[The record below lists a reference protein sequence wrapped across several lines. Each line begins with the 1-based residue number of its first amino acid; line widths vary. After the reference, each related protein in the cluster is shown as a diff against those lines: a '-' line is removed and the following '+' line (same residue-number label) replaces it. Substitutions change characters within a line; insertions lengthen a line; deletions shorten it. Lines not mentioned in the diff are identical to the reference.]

1 MAKQPKFSFD
11 ALYESAIGG
20 GYSEDEIKPA
30 TEDGTSEGDSSVAD
44 DAEID
49 ADTDVKDEE
58 DLSASDIIDKLVEYL
73 EKLKAFL
80 PEVDDD
86 AKDLGIGDD
95 EDATSEDEQ
104 MAGLDAGVAEEDEE
118 EEDEDDEDED
128 EDEETVSEEIDFE
141 DLGTPLVNQ
150 KKGNPT
156 KVTSTPEK
164 PPGVLHN
171 VAKGKTGDGKV
182 LEKPELDEEEG
193 TPLVNQKSGN
203 PTKVTGTANVIKGV
217 IKGGGKGDQDL
228 FQKN

>member
-1 MAKQPKFSFD
+1 MKSPLFLLSIILCLCSLYGCKKSTTTPKNTNETLQIIVTGARID
-11 ALYESAIGG
+11 
-20 GYSEDEIKPA
+20 YSYSLSCTDITKWTNPSSPEPA
-30 TEDGTSEGDSSVAD
+30 AFWS
-44 DAEID
+44 
-49 ADTDVKDEE
+49 TDNQTTDQT
-58 DLSASDIIDKLVEYL
+58 
-73 EKLKAFL
+73 FT
-80 PEVDDD
+80 VDVY
-86 AKDLGIGDD
+86 
-95 EDATSEDEQ
+95 
-104 MAGLDAGVAEEDEE
+104 AG
-118 EEDEDDEDED
+118 
-128 EDEETVSEEIDFE
+128 EEIDFE